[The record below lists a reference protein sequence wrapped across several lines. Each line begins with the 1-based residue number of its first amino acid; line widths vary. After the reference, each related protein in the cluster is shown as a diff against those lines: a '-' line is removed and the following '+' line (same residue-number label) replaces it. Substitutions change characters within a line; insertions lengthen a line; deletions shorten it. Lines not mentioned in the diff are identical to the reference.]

1 MTSPDAAS
9 PEGLGRRRI
18 LAGILGALL
27 ALGFLVWALRG
38 VHLDQVVYHIR
49 NADAWP
55 LAVGVV
61 LATLTFVIRLF
72 RWQLLLRDES
82 GAPLRAWP
90 LWHAIA
96 IGFMANNILPFRAGE
111 LVRVFAATKLSGA
124 RFTAAMSSVAVERV
138 FDALA
143 VIGLLAAGLLV
154 SHLPSGVV
162 VGGVSLTHAAQVAG
176 LLSLGALLAACAIV
190 AFPLTAERVLRR
202 LLPPGRVVDLLIDMI
217 EGIRHGLT
225 ALRSPG
231 LLVGVVIWSVVLWLL
246 NAAALW
252 VTFAAF
258 DIPVGFE
265 GALVLQGILAIGISV
280 QLTPGFVGQFE
291 AAIVAGL
298 ALYGIS
304 NDIASSYAL
313 AYHGAT
319 FLPIT
324 LLGAWS
330 LARTPVALS
339 DLRSA
344 PET

>member
-1 MTSPDAAS
+1 LTSPDAAATGRL
-9 PEGLGRRRI
+9 GLRRV
-18 LAGILGALL
+18 LAGIVGAVLAVALL
-27 ALGFLVWALRG
+27 LWALRG
-38 VHLDQVVYHIR
+38 VHLDQVVGQIR
-49 NADAWP
+49 DADPWP
-55 LAVGVV
+55 LALGVL
-61 LATLTFVIRLF
+61 LASLTFVIRLA
-72 RWQLLLRDES
+72 RWRLLLRDES
-82 GAPLRAWP
+82 GSPLKPWP
-90 LWHAIA
+90 LWHAVA

-124 RFTAAMSSVAVERV
+124 RFTSTMSSIAVERI
-138 FDALA
+138 FDALT

-154 SHLPSGVV
+154 SDLPSGVV
-162 VGGVSLTHAAQVAG
+162 VGGVSLAHAAQVAG
-176 LLSLGALLAACAIV
+176 LLTLGALLPAVAIV
-190 AFPLTAERVLRR
+190 AFPVTAERVVRR
-202 LLPPGRVVDLLIDMI
+202 VLPAGKLVDRILDMI

-225 ALRSPG
+225 SLRSPG
-231 LLVGVVIWSVVLWLL
+231 LLAGVVFWSLVHWLL

-265 GALVLQGILAIGISV
+265 GALVLQGVLAIGITV

-304 NDIASSYAL
+304 NEVASSYAL
-313 AYHGAT
+313 VYHGAT

-324 LLGAWS
+324 LAGAWS

-339 DLRSA
+339 DLRGASA
-344 PET
+344 S

>member
-1 MTSPDAAS
+1 LTSPDAVA
-9 PEGLGRRRI
+9 PGRLGRRRI
-18 LAGILGALL
+18 LVGILGAVL
-27 ALGFLVWALRG
+27 AVGFLLWALRG
-38 VHLDQVVYHIR
+38 VQLDQVVRQIR
-49 NADAWP
+49 NADPWP
-55 LAVGVV
+55 LALGVV
-61 LATLTFVIRLF
+61 LANVTFVIRLA
-72 RWQLLLRDES
+72 RWRLMLRDES
-82 GAPLRAWP
+82 GAPLGTWP

-124 RFTAAMSSVAVERV
+124 RFTATMSSVAVERV
-138 FDALA
+138 FDGLA
-143 VIGLLAAGLLV
+143 VIGLMAAGLLA

-176 LLSLGALLAACAIV
+176 LLSLGALLVAGAIV
-190 AFPLTAERVLRR
+190 AFPLTAEGLVRRV
-202 LLPPGRVVDLLIDMI
+202 LPPGRLVDRIVDMI
-217 EGIRHGLT
+217 EGIRHGL
-225 ALRSPG
+225 ASLRSPG
-231 LLVGVVIWSVVLWLL
+231 LLAGVVFWSVVHWLV

-258 DIPVGFE
+258 DIPVGFG

-304 NDIASSYAL
+304 NDVASSYAL

-319 FLPIT
+319 FVPIS
-324 LLGAWS
+324 LAGAWS
-330 LARTPVALS
+330 LARTPVHLS

>member
-1 MTSPDAAS
+1 LTSPDAAA
-9 PEGLGRRRI
+9 PGRLGRKRI
-18 LAGILGALL
+18 LAGILGAVL
-27 ALGFLVWALRG
+27 AVGFLLWALRG
-38 VHLDQVVYHIR
+38 VHLDQVVRQIR
-49 NADAWP
+49 NADPWP
-55 LAVGVV
+55 LALGVV
-61 LATLTFVIRLF
+61 LGTLTFVVRLA
-72 RWQLLLRDES
+72 RWRLMLRDES
-82 GAPLRAWP
+82 GAPLSPWP

-124 RFTAAMSSVAVERV
+124 RFTSTMSSVAVERV

-143 VIGLLAAGLLV
+143 VIGLLAVGLLG
-154 SHLPSGVV
+154 SHLPSGVL

-176 LLSLGALLAACAIV
+176 LLSLGALLVAGAIV

-202 LLPPGRVVDLLIDMI
+202 VLPPGKVVDRIVDMI
-217 EGIRHGLT
+217 EGIRHGL
-225 ALRSPG
+225 ASLRSPG
-231 LLVGVVIWSVVLWLL
+231 LLAGVAFWSVVHWLL

-258 DIPVGFE
+258 DIPVGYE

-304 NDIASSYAL
+304 NEIASSYAL
-313 AYHGAT
+313 AFHGAT
-319 FLPIT
+319 FLPIS
-324 LLGAWS
+324 LAGAWS
-330 LARTPVALS
+330 LARTPVHLS

-344 PET
+344 PEP